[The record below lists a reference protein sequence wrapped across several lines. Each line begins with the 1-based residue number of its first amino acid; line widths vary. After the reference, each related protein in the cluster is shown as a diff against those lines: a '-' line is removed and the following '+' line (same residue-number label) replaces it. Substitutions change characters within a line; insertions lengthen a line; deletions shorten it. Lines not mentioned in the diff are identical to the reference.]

1 MNDPRRARSFG
12 QVASEYEVFRPGPP
26 VEAVEWIGTPDAVKL
41 LEAWA
46 GGAADARLTDEA
58 KAALARLKRN

>member
-1 MNDPRRARSFG
+1 
-12 QVASEYEVFRPGPP
+12 
-26 VEAVEWIGTPDAVKL
+26 VKL